1 MRVVVVEDQHELC
14 NVLAKRISK
23 LNDDSVIVGKA
34 YNGRDGL
41 KIIRETLP
49 DAAFIDIR
57 MPYLDGLQLIEQLS
71 KEEKLHTKCIILSAY
86 SDFSYTQRSI
96 RSGAFDYLLKPIS
109 NNMLEEVLERIAAD
123 MHESRGNNTP
133 QGTAVSEMPSFPLH
147 QFAGKQLNLMILD
160 KQITD
165 ELVINVLRIIET
177 EYMHPISLRRLADR
191 LHVSESHLCRVFSK
205 KAGMNL
211 ILFLNSFRISLAQ
224 MLIDDTNLKIG
235 DIAKMTGFGNSTYFA
250 RLFRKHMSLSASEY
264 KQKALRTED
273 LML

>member
-1 MRVVVVEDQHELC
+1 
-14 NVLAKRISK
+14 
-23 LNDDSVIVGKA
+23 
-34 YNGRDGL
+34 
-41 KIIRETLP
+41 
-49 DAAFIDIR
+49 
-57 MPYLDGLQLIEQLS
+57 
-71 KEEKLHTKCIILSAY
+71 
-86 SDFSYTQRSI
+86 
-96 RSGAFDYLLKPIS
+96 
-109 NNMLEEVLERIAAD
+109 MLEEVLERIAAD
-123 MHESRGNNTP
+123 MHERRGNNTP
-133 QGTAVSEMPSFPLH
+133 QGTAESEMPSFPLH

-165 ELVINVLRIIET
+165 ELVINVLRIIQT
-177 EYMHPISLRRLADR
+177 EYMHPITLRRLADR